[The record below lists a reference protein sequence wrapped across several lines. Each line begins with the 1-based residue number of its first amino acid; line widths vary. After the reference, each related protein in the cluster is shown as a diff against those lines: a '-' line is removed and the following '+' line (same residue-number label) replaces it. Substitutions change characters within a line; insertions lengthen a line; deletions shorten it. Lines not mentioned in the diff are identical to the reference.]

1 MNRLIKAIV
10 AASLLVLSGNAAA
23 ILMNDQIYGSSGYSL
38 HDIDVA
44 IQAFKDDISGKKDR
58 KRLKKAYK
66 LDRKVERLVY
76 KVDSAIVSGNDRKL
90 RKKNKKLIKKEAKL
104 LAILAAYLPN
114 LDELLQNG
122 NLLMISDILPAGD
135 LPLPPLDISQLDRDT
150 LKRNRIR
157 TGSFDVCIA
166 RPGICVLDVCW
177 TQREAVAD
185 VTRGGAT
192 TVTFVQASPLHK
204 KLI

>member
-38 HDIDVA
+38 NDIDVA

-76 KVDSAIVSGNDRKL
+76 KVDSAMASGNDRKL

-104 LAILAAYLPN
+104 LAILGDYLPN

-122 NLLMISDILPAGD
+122 SMLMISYK
-135 LPLPPLDISQLDRDT
+135 PPSAPGTHQARKSQAEQCKHR
-150 LKRNRIR
+150 RFRY
-157 TGSFDVCIA
+157 GFGFS
-166 RPGICVLDVCW
+166 
-177 TQREAVAD
+177 
-185 VTRGGAT
+185 
-192 TVTFVQASPLHK
+192 
-204 KLI
+204 